1 MKDESL
7 SVQTDA
13 MHTYPLKRPI
23 IQGLLAKNRL
33 RLPQIQIGAG
43 QGYLS
48 PETDFFRL
56 LPLEIRTLVASN
68 LSTSEFFSL
77 RQVSR
82 SMAKVFGDQLF
93 WRTRFLPWGERGF
106 LNSLLTETQGDKRPK
121 YQASKQRDWR
131 LIYRCSVNLD
141 VRDGHL
147 FEFRRRWHNNRWL
160 GERYIMTKASDEEI
174 RSHSSLISEMS
185 WQGLFESQ
193 VWQTPWSRTSSSE

>member
-23 IQGLLAKNRL
+23 IQSLLAKNRL

-93 WRTRFLPWGERGF
+93 
-106 LNSLLTETQGDKRPK
+106 
-121 YQASKQRDWR
+121 
-131 LIYRCSVNLD
+131 
-141 VRDGHL
+141 
-147 FEFRRRWHNNRWL
+147 
-160 GERYIMTKASDEEI
+160 
-174 RSHSSLISEMS
+174 
-185 WQGLFESQ
+185 
-193 VWQTPWSRTSSSE
+193 